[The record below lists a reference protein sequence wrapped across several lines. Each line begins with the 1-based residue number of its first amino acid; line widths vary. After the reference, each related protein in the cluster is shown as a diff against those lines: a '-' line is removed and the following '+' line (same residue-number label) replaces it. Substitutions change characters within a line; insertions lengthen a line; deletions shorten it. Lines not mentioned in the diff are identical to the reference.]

1 MKSLVI
7 QLSVKEVVIPG
18 ISKSGNTDR
27 DIDGEVREVDILVL
41 RSSPRAVGTWKS
53 NMLDDYLGD

>member
-27 DIDGEVREVDILVL
+27 DIELNKL
-41 RSSPRAVGTWKS
+41 KAVFERCNVVITERKPS
-53 NMLDDYLGD
+53 E